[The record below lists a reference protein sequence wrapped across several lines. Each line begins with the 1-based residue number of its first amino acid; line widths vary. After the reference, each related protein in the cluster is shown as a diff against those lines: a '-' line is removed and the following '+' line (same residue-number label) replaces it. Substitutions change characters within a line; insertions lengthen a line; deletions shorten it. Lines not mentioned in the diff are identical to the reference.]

1 MAVTGHTVMSD
12 SACRASA
19 LGASVVASA
28 TASATRALLNPPT
41 YVLVYSTADLP
52 AAVAGVITLA
62 ANTTYVITT
71 TVDLAGARLVCSAN
85 TAIIGGSS
93 ENCRIKSTG
102 LGASPL
108 ITSAYSLPMRNVS
121 IEATIALALDA
132 TGNPD
137 QALDWTGVNFINT
150 PTIGTIRGYG
160 NVVLFAG
167 AFLASAGL
175 TLDGTIGTVALD
187 TYALVVPA
195 GATGITVAAAA
206 TITRRMRVQFCS
218 VTVGAGG
225 TGFAVPDLAAF
236 PVAESFILNTVAFS
250 GAGTALSGISQ
261 ADNTALI
268 ADCTGVA
275 NSASVASYY
284 MLNNATGT
292 TITVQGTYY
301 KLAGTTTAGGYVRKF
316 TLADNRATYTGAREG
331 YFRVSAIATLTDGNN
346 QDVALRF
353 AIDGVTL
360 PSSTSLSN
368 TGGGGRAQS
377 VGVQDIVFLAPGSYI
392 EVWGTNTTS
401 GGSTLTA
408 VDLNFTI
415 NRLD

>member
-132 TGNPD
+132 TGNLD

-160 NVVLFAG
+160 NVVLFAAQQHRG
-167 AFLASAGL
+167 
-175 TLDGTIGTVALD
+175 
-187 TYALVVPA
+187 
-195 GATGITVAAAA
+195 
-206 TITRRMRVQFCS
+206 RRARAVRG
-218 VTVGAGG
+218 GAGHRVPRPMELHRG
-225 TGFAVPDLAAF
+225 VGHQHHVGGFNPHSHGPQLHHQ
-236 PVAESFILNTVAFS
+236 PRRL
-250 GAGTALSGISQ
+250 
-261 ADNTALI
+261 
-268 ADCTGVA
+268 
-275 NSASVASYY
+275 
-284 MLNNATGT
+284 
-292 TITVQGTYY
+292 
-301 KLAGTTTAGGYVRKF
+301 R
-316 TLADNRATYTGAREG
+316 
-331 YFRVSAIATLTDGNN
+331 RVEHDT
-346 QDVALRF
+346 
-353 AIDGVTL
+353 
-360 PSSTSLSN
+360 
-368 TGGGGRAQS
+368 
-377 VGVQDIVFLAPGSYI
+377 
-392 EVWGTNTTS
+392 
-401 GGSTLTA
+401 
-408 VDLNFTI
+408 
-415 NRLD
+415 

>member
-137 QALDWTGVNFINT
+137 QALDWTGGGTVV
-150 PTIGTIRGYG
+150 PIGDLPAAERAVRALLSARPDMARASARVRERFDIDVSARGH
-160 NVVLFAG
+160 AA
-167 AFLASAGL
+167 AFLA
-175 TLDGTIGTVALD
+175 
-187 TYALVVPA
+187 
-195 GATGITVAAAA
+195 
-206 TITRRMRVQFCS
+206 
-218 VTVGAGG
+218 
-225 TGFAVPDLAAF
+225 
-236 PVAESFILNTVAFS
+236 
-250 GAGTALSGISQ
+250 
-261 ADNTALI
+261 
-268 ADCTGVA
+268 
-275 NSASVASYY
+275 
-284 MLNNATGT
+284 
-292 TITVQGTYY
+292 
-301 KLAGTTTAGGYVRKF
+301 
-316 TLADNRATYTGAREG
+316 
-331 YFRVSAIATLTDGNN
+331 
-346 QDVALRF
+346 
-353 AIDGVTL
+353 
-360 PSSTSLSN
+360 
-368 TGGGGRAQS
+368 
-377 VGVQDIVFLAPGSYI
+377 
-392 EVWGTNTTS
+392 
-401 GGSTLTA
+401 
-408 VDLNFTI
+408 
-415 NRLD
+415 